1 MFRNISII
9 KIKVLLFVLK
19 KKWKLKFECAGD
31 VRWAFDI
38 SHWTNA
44 LVFFFSF
51 WLRTNARVLFK
62 IIELYEFLLS
72 SNYQSLISPCCLQ
85 GRVTLN
91 RHALISR
98 VTLDQHALQAHFSN
112 VGLYNSLT
120 YLQVVGTRIIISN
133 IGEILF

>member
-1 MFRNISII
+1 MSDELSI
-9 KIKVLLFVLK
+9 
-19 KKWKLKFECAGD
+19 
-31 VRWAFDI
+31 
-38 SHWTNA
+38 
-44 LVFFFSF
+44 LVIELTHMFFFF

-72 SNYQSLISPCCLQ
+72 SNYQSLILPCCLQ

-112 VGLYNSLT
+112 VGLYNSPT
-120 YLQVVGTRIIISN
+120 YLQVVGTRIIIFN